1 MKKTVLTLF
10 VAVLVLGTITP
21 IVTIMKKRA
30 LVAIL
35 FIILIVSLAACAD
48 PELNNEAK
56 QAYEQVLDQY
66 RKVAEMSYEEYQDR
80 KDEFPLVCEQAM
92 SDYHIM
98 GHLFYGYYDLNGDGL
113 DELLI
118 GSDVEQE
125 EMQMDETDIIVY
137 HDSKVFSVLP
147 DDFRRVDKT
156 VDVAGL
162 PTTAICGP
170 GVYKKNMI
178 FVKTYSGPYK
188 RYPDDPSSS
197 FTFHDSQ
204 IYYFR
209 LNKEGDSLEVTKYQC
224 AHDEY
229 FQEYKMGVFGVTNY
243 DTIVYGELENG
254 FKNIPPDEYVRYPVW
269 EYYGETEIPYE
280 VLIEKAKE

>member
-30 LVAIL
+30 LVATL

-80 KDEFPLVCEQAM
+80 KDEFPLVCERAM

-118 GSDVEQE
+118 GS
-125 EMQMDETDIIVY
+125 
-137 HDSKVFSVLP
+137 
-147 DDFRRVDKT
+147 FRDR
-156 VDVAGL
+156 
-162 PTTAICGP
+162 
-170 GVYKKNMI
+170 
-178 FVKTYSGPYK
+178 
-188 RYPDDPSSS
+188 
-197 FTFHDSQ
+197 
-204 IYYFR
+204 
-209 LNKEGDSLEVTKYQC
+209 
-224 AHDEY
+224 
-229 FQEYKMGVFGVTNY
+229 
-243 DTIVYGELENG
+243 GELMAMA
-254 FKNIPPDEYVRYPVW
+254 
-269 EYYGETEIPYE
+269 E
-280 VLIEKAKE
+280 VDICKCQAKFSP